1 MWRCR
6 DRGEQEGKSGD
17 VLSGGEVE
25 ACAGAPDGQE
35 ETGKPDKPSGRW
47 SPPEGSVTQ
56 ARAGRDG
63 EGLGKRS
70 PFRGQK
76 GLQLEDPQEG

>member
-1 MWRCR
+1 M
-6 DRGEQEGKSGD
+6 RGRF
-17 VLSGGEVE
+17 VLGS
-25 ACAGAPDGQE
+25 PDGQE
-35 ETGKPDKPSGRW
+35 ETRKPDKPSGRW

-70 PFRGQK
+70 SIQRP
-76 GLQLEDPQEG
+76 EGPAA